1 MTKTVYTSADI
12 RRLAGDG
19 DAVLELRPGDLV
31 TPLALDDARQLGVSI
46 RRTTTPDVTVTTDGD
61 RPGSNGEAPTL
72 EARVR
77 AAVVAALAG
86 RGEATGSAPEPAAA
100 AAPPAD
106 RAHGR
111 PRARHIPTRGLALD
125 PFPFDIRQPAMDVRL
140 RDVVTA
146 ADGSPMSA
154 GFMAFRAGSFPWHLD
169 YDEVE
174 LVLEG
179 ELHLG
184 TPDGTIVAHPGDVV
198 QVPKGTDVTF
208 GTPSWVKLFYVTHPA
223 DWAGS

>member
-1 MTKTVYTSADI
+1 MTKTVYSSGDI
-12 RRLAGDG
+12 RRLAGEG
-19 DAVLELRPGDLV
+19 TTVLELQPGDLV
-31 TPLALDDARQLGVSI
+31 TPLARDDARQLGVTI
-46 RRTTTPDVTVTTDGD
+46 REAVPDPTTVSSDGGQ
-61 RPGSNGEAPTL
+61 PVPSGEAPSL

-86 RGEATGSAPEPAAA
+86 RGEATGSAPAPAAG
-100 AAPPAD
+100 APP
-106 RAHGR
+106 GR
-111 PRARHIPTRGLALD
+111 TNGRRPARHIPTRGLALD
-125 PFPFDIRQPAMDVRL
+125 PFPFDIKQPAMDVRL

-146 ADGSPMSA
+146 EDGSPMGA
-154 GFMAFRAGSFPWHLD
+154 GFLAFHAGSFPWHLD

-198 QVPKGTDVTF
+198 FVPKGTDITF
-208 GTPSWVKLFYVTHPA
+208 GTPSWVKLFYVTYPA